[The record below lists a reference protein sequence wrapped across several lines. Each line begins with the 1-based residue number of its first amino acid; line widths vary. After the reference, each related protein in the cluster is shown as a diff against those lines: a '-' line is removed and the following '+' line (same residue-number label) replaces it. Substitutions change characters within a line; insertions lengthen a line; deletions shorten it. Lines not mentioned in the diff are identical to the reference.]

1 MKTHTAIVTDV
12 AHLRK
17 FGNTAYLPLPK
28 AIRTLLNW
36 GIGDAL
42 LIRAKGNRVLI
53 QSLSLETSKAS
64 TENEQEYPAH
74 N

>member
-28 AIRTLLNW
+28 AIRVLLNW

-53 QSLSLETSKAS
+53 DSLSLHTDKLS